1 MNQSLIARGQCVG
14 ALILVCA
21 LLASCSVPSSSSR
34 LYRKADSSV
43 PVASATPATQPQ
55 PTTASTPASP
65 ATNVVWDSSVFR
77 NSVSTERTIRQAP
90 AGTDK
95 SGADVFAIYLNDG
108 YFKYL
113 KDWGGVNEVVVVA
126 QFTETETG
134 GESDTVTRILGP
146 YSGVADKADFPSQG
160 QLLYGFK
167 NLDADHLHM
176 KLTVLEYDQG
186 ENANSAAF
194 LEFIKS
200 VSKTLSLANPVTASE
215 VAFAKEIATS
225 LLSLNHDDVAM
236 RVDINFT
243 ANAGDLA
250 KQKYNGSFI
259 PLDVGDYIVISKEHC
274 VPANCFFQLTNE
286 GTSYNPFAWVGDIAL
301 LVPTAMR
308 RAWTDTPDG
317 PALSEIDRDSL
328 TYDNHML
335 GQTTTADKVGTPY
348 TDKSW
353 LSLSIVRGG
362 SAALWQKRKALSQA
376 EQSIQ
381 NLLKVRGEGITL
393 SQNYSTVQKALEQ
406 AQQLEALNSS
416 GVSFVLP
423 LDDQGT
429 FAPTTSTGEYCLVHA
444 RTLTGIAASFY
455 RLDSKDVPQALPA
468 DDIAVNTKK
477 STPNNTC
484 FTVGNGGRA
493 IGTYDMVAVYKVG
506 TDLMTQR
513 VRYKIEK

>member
-1 MNQSLIARGQCVG
+1 MKQSLNTRCQCIA
-14 ALILVCA
+14 ALIVA
-21 LLASCSVPSSSSR
+21 STLLTSCSVPTSSTR
-34 LYRKADSSV
+34 VYRNADASV
-43 PVASATPATQPQ
+43 AVSASVTPSPQPHPAPAAASATPA
-55 PTTASTPASP
+55 SR
-65 ATNVVWDSSVFR
+65 VVWDSSVFS
-77 NSVSTERTIRQAP
+77 NAVDADRTIRQAP
-90 AGTDK
+90 AGADK

-126 QFTETETG
+126 QFTETDTG
-134 GESDTVTRILGP
+134 ADSDTVTRILGP

-167 NLDADHLHM
+167 NLDADHLRM

-194 LEFIKS
+194 LDFIHS
-200 VSKTLSLANPVTASE
+200 VSKTVSLANPVTASE

-243 ANAGDLA
+243 ANTGDLA
-250 KQKYNGSFI
+250 KQRYNGSFI
-259 PLDVGDYIVISKEHC
+259 PLDVGDYVLISKEHC
-274 VPANCFFQLTNE
+274 VPANCFFQLTGE
-286 GTSYNPFAWVGDIAL
+286 GTSYNPFAWVGDVAL

-317 PALSEIDRDSL
+317 PALADVKPDTL
-328 TYDNHML
+328 TYDNHTL
-335 GQTTTADKVGTPY
+335 GQKGATVEPY

-353 LSLSIVRGG
+353 LSFSIVRGG

-393 SQNYSTVQKALEQ
+393 SQNYSTVQKALEE
-406 AQQLEALNSS
+406 AQQIESLNSS

-423 LDDQGT
+423 VDDKGA
-429 FAPTTSTGEYCLVHA
+429 FAPTTTAGEYCLYHA
-444 RTLTGIAASFY
+444 RTLNGVAASFY
-455 RLDSKDVPQALPA
+455 RLDSNGVPQTLPA
-468 DDIAVNTKK
+468 SDITQNTAKT
-477 STPNNTC
+477 TPNNTC
-484 FTVGNGGRA
+484 FTVAAAGRTV
-493 IGTYDMVAVYKVG
+493 GTYDMVAVYKVG
-506 TDLMTQR
+506 SELMTQK